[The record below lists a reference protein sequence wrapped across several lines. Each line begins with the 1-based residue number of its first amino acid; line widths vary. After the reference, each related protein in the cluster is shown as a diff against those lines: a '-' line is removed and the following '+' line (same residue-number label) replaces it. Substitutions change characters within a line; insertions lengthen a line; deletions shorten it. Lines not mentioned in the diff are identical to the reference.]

1 MHGGL
6 LIGGSIEVVIQREN
20 ERNILFLCFWA
31 RLSYPSTTSSALYRS
46 LQRQRLLVL
55 NVKNS
60 TNTILECSFSYS
72 LPVCYVAYER
82 IKLGNYSN
90 KPPPPEATTPNSKPV
105 LCSPP
110 SCYLFL
116 HNMHPGHYARTSPGP
131 DGDGSKPVLLEAS
144 DSNKDQTYF
153 LCGVP
158 SEGLAKVNQVG
169 NAPSFAPYFVADR

>member
-90 KPPPPEATTPNSKPV
+90 KPPPPRQ
-105 LCSPP
+105 LR
-110 SCYLFL
+110 
-116 HNMHPGHYARTSPGP
+116 RT
-131 DGDGSKPVLLEAS
+131 AS
-144 DSNKDQTYF
+144 
-153 LCGVP
+153 
-158 SEGLAKVNQVG
+158 
-169 NAPSFAPYFVADR
+169 PSFALLPPVTCFCITCIQGITPGLPRAQTGTGLSRCSLKRRTRTRTRRTSCAACRARALQR